1 MTDGLGLIRK
11 QRLGECLIQ
20 DVCLVRR
27 RESLVLM
34 DKQARVGLELI
45 EKHEPMDLLQVH
57 LSDRSAASWLGD
69 GLNRLT
75 RRCQVAEC

>member
-57 LSDRSAASWLGD
+57 LSDLQRAGSVMD
-69 GLNRLT
+69 
-75 RRCQVAEC
+75 